1 MRRDSVWILKMR
13 GTETEGTFG
22 SLKAAMQSAY
32 WLTDAA
38 IGADE
43 IVNAERLLEA
53 CRKQHGCGHST
64 CVLCS

>member
-1 MRRDSVWILKMR
+1 METGFSVMRRDSVWVLKMR

-38 IGADE
+38 IGQTD
-43 IVNAERLLEA
+43 N
-53 CRKQHGCGHST
+53 HGASARS
-64 CVLCS
+64 V